1 MVQTTADLAHTLP
14 PEPPSTGTGS
24 LPSVEAAEGHY
35 RVGWGQA
42 LLRFVRRNKIGA
54 AAFLVFGFFV
64 FLAIFGPLVTS
75 TEKVTDLTQ
84 LYSQPSRDHILGTDY
99 AGHDTFTQIV
109 RGARSVLVVGAL
121 AAAMST
127 FFAVTLGSI
136 SALIGGPSDSGVL
149 LLTDVVLTIPY
160 IVFLGVLATFVKLD
174 SPILLAF
181 IIAAVS
187 WPTLLRAV
195 RAQVLSLKEREHV
208 EAARVLDLGTPH
220 ILFRE
225 VLPNMTSYIV
235 ISFVIAMTNAIYGQI
250 ILYFFGL
257 VPLSGDNWGLMI
269 QFAFTKGAIYF
280 TDSLWYIMSPIVAIC
295 LLQLSLVLISRSL
308 EELFNPRLREG

>member
-1 MVQTTADLAHTLP
+1 VVQTTANLAHVV
-14 PEPPSTGTGS
+14 ST
-24 LPSVEAAEGHY
+24 EAPVAHR
-35 RVGWGQA
+35 RVGWGQIF
-42 LLRFVRRNKIGA
+42 LRFLRHDKIGA
-54 AAFLVFGFFV
+54 AAFVVFGFFV
-64 FLAIFGPLVTS
+64 FLAIFGPLLTS

-99 AGHDTFTQIV
+99 AGHDIFTQIV
-109 RGARSVLVVGAL
+109 RGTRSVLVVGAL

-127 FFAVTLGSI
+127 FLAVTLGAL
-136 SALIGGPSDSGVL
+136 SALFGGPLDSSVL

-195 RAQVLSLKEREHV
+195 RAQVLSLKEREYI
-208 EAARVLDLGTPH
+208 EAARVLDLGTSH

-235 ISFVIAMTNAIYGQI
+235 INFVIAMTSAIYGQI

-308 EELFNPRLREG
+308 EEIFNPRLREG